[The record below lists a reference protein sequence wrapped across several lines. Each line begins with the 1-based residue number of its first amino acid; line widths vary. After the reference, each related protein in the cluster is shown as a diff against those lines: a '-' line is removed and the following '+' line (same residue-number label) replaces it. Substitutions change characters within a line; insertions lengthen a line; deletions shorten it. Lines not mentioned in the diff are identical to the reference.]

1 MRWTHPRTSY
11 QKAVA
16 GRDRDMKRVDVEE
29 VERDVEEVQR
39 DERRD
44 EGEWM
49 DRR

>member
-1 MRWTHPRTSY
+1 
-11 QKAVA
+11 
-16 GRDRDMKRVDVEE
+16 MKRVDVEE